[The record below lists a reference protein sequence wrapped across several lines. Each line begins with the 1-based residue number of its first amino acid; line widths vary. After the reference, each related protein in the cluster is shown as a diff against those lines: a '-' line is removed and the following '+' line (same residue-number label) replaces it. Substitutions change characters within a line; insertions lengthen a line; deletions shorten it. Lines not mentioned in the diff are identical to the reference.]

1 MNLNRKLSFHY
12 LLLIAMLLFSWSC
25 SSDDERELSFVGD
38 SLVARWDLR
47 YWFPTRVT
55 HNDGVSGSGIAHI
68 EECAGR
74 YAGRDVVVIV
84 GTNDLGLVATGDEE
98 AYVTRY
104 VQAIEALQGRRTFLF
119 SIFPKSRQWCS
130 NPEQGNKNIRR
141 LNTAIKAA
149 VRGKAITY
157 VDVFDLLEKDGFIN
171 MQYSY
176 DGLHLSQEG
185 YELITKQL
193 NKEL

>member
-1 MNLNRKLSFHY
+1 MKNFVLLSV
-12 LLLIAMLLFSWSC
+12 LLCVSLTAC
-25 SSDDERELSFVGD
+25 HTDDDKELYFIGD
-38 SLVARWDLR
+38 SLVARWDVS
-47 YWFPTRVT
+47 YWFPSMIT
-55 HNDGVSGSGIAHI
+55 HNDGRSGCGIKYI
-68 EECAGR
+68 EEHAGA
-74 YAGRDVVVIV
+74 YAGKDVVVIV

-130 NPEQGNKNIRR
+130 NPEQGNENIRR

-149 VRGKAITY
+149 VRGKDITY